1 MQGEHGGSANAVDS
15 VLLWLSRDGGD
26 LEWLL
31 ERMLAP
37 QELLA
42 ALREQGAPRR
52 PGSTAAHAVAALL
65 PQNERLRSRVAQRL
79 LEAAPDGPA
88 PALPAPAPN
97 GVPAPGLETIALA
110 PDDWRRVLRDA
121 LASGSEDGAEAI
133 RSARSRAGDGFAPR
147 ADAPR
152 DPARRAKPE
161 GAPARRA
168 AEAAPAPEAVA
179 ERLRQELAQL
189 QRELAREHTRRR
201 ELAEE
206 LDRARAE
213 LRSESQRASE
223 FKKRLAAAKDPG
235 ARERELQELADRAAH
250 EIAVLRQKF
259 GFLEEERD
267 DLRACLEDYDR
278 FLALPAE
285 EVPSF
290 HNRPLLPE
298 EVELKR
304 ALESRGRAFRVLVV
318 GGGEPQHRHTDK
330 LTEYAAAVGFAAEWR
345 MAEYVSWH
353 REIDK
358 LAADMKT
365 RFDALVILHYN
376 RTTFT
381 RHARAICDDAG
392 HKPCITCRYEGFTSL
407 RASLRE
413 CLRQLVAAGG

>member
-1 MQGEHGGSANAVDS
+1 MEQKHGGDARAVDT
-15 VLLWLSRDGGD
+15 VLLWLSREPAD

-31 ERMLAP
+31 GRLLEP
-37 QELLA
+37 GTLLA

-52 PGSTAAHAVAALL
+52 PGADAAQSVAALL
-65 PQNERLRSRVAQRL
+65 PQHTRLREAIAQRL
-79 LEAAPDGPA
+79 LLAAPSGDA
-88 PALPAPAPN
+88 PAIELPQADGAAFDAAAI
-97 GVPAPGLETIALA
+97 GA
-110 PDDWRRVLRDA
+110 DDWLRLLRDA
-121 LASGSEDGAEAI
+121 LASGTESGATAI
-133 RSARSRAGDGFAPR
+133 RAARRLAGEQLPAR
-147 ADAPR
+147 ADAPAAR
-152 DPARRAKPE
+152 PARPRTEAKPARR
-161 GAPARRA
+161 GAEPDGDAAAARLL
-168 AEAAPAPEAVA
+168 A
-179 ERLRQELAQL
+179 ERERLE
-189 QRELAREHTRRR
+189 RELALEHARRR

-223 FKKRLAAAKDPG
+223 LKKRLAAAKDPG
-235 ARERELQELADRAAH
+235 ERERALQELADRAQH
-250 EIAVLRQKF
+250 ELAVLRQKF

-298 EVELKR
+298 EVDLKR
-304 ALESRGRAFRVLVV
+304 ALEAGQRGFRVLVV
-318 GGGEPQHRHTDK
+318 GGGEPQHRHKDK
-330 LTEYAAAVGFAAEWR
+330 LAEYAEAMGFAAEWR

-381 RHARAICDDAG
+381 RHARTICDDAG

-407 RASLRE
+407 RTSLRE
-413 CLRQLVAAGG
+413 CLRQLAAARN